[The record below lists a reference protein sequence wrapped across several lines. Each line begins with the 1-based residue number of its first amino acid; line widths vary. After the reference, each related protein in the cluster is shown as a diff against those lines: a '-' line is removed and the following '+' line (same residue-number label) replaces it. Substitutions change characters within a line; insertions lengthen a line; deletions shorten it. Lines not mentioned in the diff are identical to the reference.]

1 MNTENVMM
9 VLGSNAVVAV
19 LTFLFSRRKEN
30 AEIDTNV
37 LANLEKSIMVYAKI
51 IDDLKR
57 EIGELNVKIQELET
71 KIDQLKEENQQL
83 RIKLNN

>member
-9 VLGSNAVVAV
+9 ILGSNAVVAL
-19 LTFLFSRRKEN
+19 LTFIFSRRKEN

-37 LANLEKSIMVYAKI
+37 IANLEKSIMVYGTI
-51 IDDLKR
+51 INDLKK
-57 EIGELNVKIQELET
+57 EIAELNIKIQELET

>member
-9 VLGSNAVVAV
+9 ILGSNAVVAL
-19 LTFLFSRRKEN
+19 LTFIFSRRKEN

-37 LANLEKSIMVYAKI
+37 IANLEKSIMVYGTI
-51 IDDLKR
+51 INDLKK
-57 EIGELNVKIQELET
+57 EIAELNIKIQELET
-71 KIDQLKEENQQL
+71 KIDQLKDENQQL